1 MAEIDR
7 VFEEITHIAARLADA
22 DLSTDERITLQERR
36 KELHRRAEAIQ
47 GDDPVALMAE
57 LEQLERRWDELS
69 KRRIDVVKQAGG
81 GSVGGDF
88 GFATDAQRINRSI
101 DESGGRAQIE
111 ARIKEL
117 RNRLYGE

>member
-1 MAEIDR
+1 VAEIDR
-7 VFEEITHIAARLADA
+7 IFEELSSIATRLQDE
-22 DLSTDERITLQERR
+22 DLTSDERITLQERR
-36 KELHRRAEAIQ
+36 HELHREAEAVR

-57 LEQLERRWDELS
+57 LERLERRWKDLS
-69 KRRIDVVKQAGG
+69 KQRIDVVKQAGG

-101 DESGGRAQIE
+101 DESGGRAEIE

>member
-7 VFEEITHIAARLADA
+7 IFEELSHISSRLAED
-22 DLSTDERITLQERR
+22 DLSSDERIQLQERR
-36 KELHRRAEAIQ
+36 KALHEEASALQ

-57 LEQLERRWDELS
+57 LERLEREWDELR

-101 DESGGRAQIE
+101 DESGGRAEIE

-117 RNRLYGE
+117 RNRLYGT

>member
-7 VFEEITHIAARLADA
+7 IFEELTHITARLQD
-22 DLSTDERITLQERR
+22 DISPDERIRLQERR
-36 KELHRRAEAIQ
+36 RELHGEAEELRE
-47 GDDPVALMAE
+47 DDPVALMAE
-57 LEQLERRWDELS
+57 LERLERRWDDLS
-69 KRRIDVVKQAGG
+69 KQRIDVVKQAGG

-101 DESGGRAQIE
+101 DESGGRARIE

-117 RNRLYGE
+117 RNRLYGS

>member
-7 VFEEITHIAARLADA
+7 IFEELTHIAARLDEQ
-22 DLSTDERITLQERR
+22 LSSDERISLQERR
-36 KELHRRAEAIQ
+36 KELHRQAEAIE
-47 GDDPVALMAE
+47 GDDPIALMAE
-57 LEQLERRWDELS
+57 LERLERRWNELS

-88 GFATDAQRINRSI
+88 GFATDAQAINRSI
-101 DESGGRAQIE
+101 DESGGRAGIE

-117 RNRLYGE
+117 RNRLYGS